1 MGLLMDHE
9 SYMRQALE
17 LARRGRG
24 RVEPNPMV
32 GAVVVRDGEVVG
44 RGWHDRV
51 GEAHAEVAA
60 IEDAGG
66 SGRVAGASMYVTLE
80 PCNHQGRTPP
90 CTEALIEA
98 RLRRVVIAT
107 VDPEPRVAGAGV
119 RRLQEAG
126 VDVTVGVCQAEARQ
140 LNEAFIKRVTTGL
153 PWVILKWAQTLDGK
167 TATASGD
174 SQWISGEASRRTVHE
189 LRGRVDA
196 VMVGIGTVLADD
208 PQLTARDVTVHRKAR
223 RVVVDARLRT
233 PASARLAQEDPASL
247 TLAVSEGLV
256 QQEDA
261 RVGQWRERGVEVMG
275 LPTLGGG
282 ELDLEPLLR
291 HLVEAHEATNVLV
304 EGGSLLAGSMLAQGW
319 VDQVLAYVAPR
330 VVGDAAA
337 IDAVRGLACPTIAE
351 AVTLRLRQVRRI
363 DEDVLLDYRV
373 ASG

>member
-1 MGLLMDHE
+1 MDHE

-32 GAVVVRDGEVVG
+32 GAVIVRDGEVVG
-44 RGWHDRV
+44 RGWHARV

-66 SGRVAGASMYVTLE
+66 PGRVAGASMYVTLE

-98 RLRRVVIAT
+98 GLSRVVIAT
-107 VDPEPRVAGAGV
+107 IDPEPRVAGAGV

-126 VDVTVGVCQAEARQ
+126 LDVTAGVCEAEARQ

-167 TATASGD
+167 TATAGGD
-174 SQWISGEASRRTVHE
+174 SKWISSEASRTQVHE

-208 PQLTARDVTVHRKAR
+208 PQLTARDVTVHRAAR
-223 RVVVDARLRT
+223 RIVVDARLRT
-233 PASARLAQEDPASL
+233 PESARLAQDDPASL
-247 TLAVSEGLV
+247 TLAVSDGLV
-256 QQEDA
+256 QQGDA
-261 RVGQWRERGVEVMG
+261 RVEQWRRRGVEVVG
-275 LPTLGGG
+275 LPALGGG
-282 ELDLEPLLR
+282 ELDLETLLR
-291 HLVEAHEATNVLV
+291 RLVAEREATNVLV
-304 EGGSLLAGSMLAQGW
+304 EGGSLLAGSMLAQGLA
-319 VDQVLAYVAPR
+319 DQVLAYVAPR
-330 VVGDAAA
+330 IIGDAAA
-337 IDAVRGLACPTIAE
+337 IDAVRGLECQSISE
-351 AVTLRLRQVRRI
+351 AVGLALRQVTRI
-363 DEDVLLDYRV
+363 GEDVLLDYRV
-373 ASG
+373 STGL